1 MRRYIRH
8 PSSIPIEFALG
19 SGAVGKEYLKNVGH
33 GGLCFRAHLKI
44 KPGCGIHMLIPVG
57 KESFEADGVVAWC
70 HAAGKGFEVGVR
82 FLRDASTFAL
92 RMVEQIC
99 HIEQYRRDILEMEG
113 RRLTSEQAAT
123 EWIGRF
129 AARFP

>member
-8 PSSIPIEFALG
+8 PSGIPIEFALG
-19 SGAVGKEYLKNVGH
+19 CGSAGKEALKDVSH

-44 KPGCGIHMLIPVG
+44 PPGSDIHMLIPLG
-57 KESFEADGVVAWC
+57 REAFEADGIVAWC
-70 HAAGKGFEVGVR
+70 HSAGKGFDVGVR
-82 FLRDASTFAL
+82 FLRDASVFAL

-99 HIEQYRRDILEMEG
+99 HIEQYRRDIQTLEG
-113 RRLTSEQAAT
+113 RRLTSEQAAS
-123 EWIGRF
+123 EWIKRF